1 VRTLYVQLEPMRQ
14 MAELLNESKA
24 VALSQVT
31 TLETQMEAIIT
42 RIQVIYCKLV
52 FSLYFARI
60 LILKSNF
67 SSQL

>member
-1 VRTLYVQLEPMRQ
+1 MRTLYVQLEPMRQ

-31 TLETQMEAIIT
+31 TLENQMEAIIT
-42 RIQVIYCKLV
+42 RIQVTYCNLV

-60 LILKSNF
+60 LILK
-67 SSQL
+67 